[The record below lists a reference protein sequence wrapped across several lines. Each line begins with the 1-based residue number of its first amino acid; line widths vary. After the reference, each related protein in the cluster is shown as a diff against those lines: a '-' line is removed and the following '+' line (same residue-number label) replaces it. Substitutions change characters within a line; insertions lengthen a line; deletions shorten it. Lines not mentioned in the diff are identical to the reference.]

1 MSEYQYDCATSKR
14 EERKA
19 IYSCFDEDKKLNN
32 SSYFNKIIIISESDA
47 NINLANEL
55 YTFFGEKNYRLVQLE
70 EDDDFSKHLLSKPIK
85 DVSNG
90 MRVYLM
96 DELPDCEIRNGFVL
110 ELLY

>member
-14 EERKA
+14 EARKA

-32 SSYFNKIIIISESDA
+32 SSYFNKIILISESDA

-85 DVSNG
+85 DVSSG
-90 MRVYLM
+90 MCVYIM
-96 DELPDCEIRNGFVL
+96 DELPDCVIRNAFVL
-110 ELLY
+110 ELTY